1 MRSYLRR
8 SAVLCPVIFFLMANA
23 WPAQPATKVA
33 IAVAVLQ
40 LDSEGTRYRTTTTE
54 LHASDGQDTSLRIGD
69 GPGMNLI
76 VRPLVHSAE
85 EVTLHVEVQIHS
97 ILTSVGISRPI
108 INERDIRTQEGEVYI
123 LPVRDGILI
132 ALTPKTALLH

>member
-1 MRSYLRR
+1 
-8 SAVLCPVIFFLMANA
+8 
-23 WPAQPATKVA
+23 
-33 IAVAVLQ
+33 
-40 LDSEGTRYRTTTTE
+40 
-54 LHASDGQDTSLRIGD
+54 
-69 GPGMNLI
+69 MNLI